1 VYPAAGW
8 VRERRERLEAPAS
21 VVMAWLGEV
30 MEVSMASEADLK
42 ESRERLE
49 EERRDLLDEIERLRT
64 LLKTETDAATQ
75 EGDPD
80 VWEHERTLAFLEVAQ
95 TRLEGVEQALK
106 LLETGRYGT
115 CQRCGAAIE
124 KERLEAL
131 PDTALCLKC
140 QREIERLSGRARR

>member
-1 VYPAAGW
+1 
-8 VRERRERLEAPAS
+8 
-21 VVMAWLGEV
+21 
-30 MEVSMASEADLK
+30 MASGAGQL

-49 EERRDLLDEIERLRT
+49 EERRDLLEEIERLRT

-95 TRLEGVEQALK
+95 TRLEAVELALK
-106 LLETGRYGT
+106 LVETGRYGT
-115 CQRCGAAIE
+115 CQRCGSPIE

-131 PDTALCLKC
+131 PDTSLCLKC
-140 QREIERLSGRARR
+140 QREIERLSNRARR